1 MSSYNELLEEN
12 KNLKFE
18 IHKLKKEIEKLKSYI
33 STNDNRQTITNHSIN
48 INSTLKEKIKLY
60 RSLFHGRNDVFALR
74 WDNES
79 KNTHGYKPYCINEW
93 KHGICNKSEVK
104 CSDCD
109 FRKFK
114 SLEDKDIVDHLSG
127 QKTIGLYPLL
137 SNDKCKFLA
146 IDFDDT
152 SWQKDVL
159 LVVNAFSKFNIS
171 TSIERSRSGD
181 GCHLWVFFYEEISA
195 RIARYF
201 GNLILDYTLENNVGL
216 DLGSYD
222 RLFPNQDK
230 MPKGGFGNLIALP
243 LQRVPAKN
251 KNSLFVNTNFEYYK
265 DQWEYL
271 SNVKKVTL
279 SEINTVIE
287 LLENELKVSL
297 PESNTNTVHN
307 IIYNRKASSKSNI
320 IDLPSEISIV
330 LSNGIYIDS
339 TLLPNELLNLIK
351 RTAVFSNPE
360 YYTRQAMRLSVYKT
374 PKTINGFDE
383 YGKYLILP
391 RGLSQEVYK
400 IFEDNKVK
408 VNIQDKR
415 ISGMNIDVAFNCKL
429 YAYQQIAVEAIL
441 KYDNGVLWAS
451 TAFGKTVVA
460 ANIIASRKVST
471 LIIVNSIQ
479 LLEQWE
485 EKLKIFLE
493 INKDNIGR
501 LGGGKKK
508 VSNIIDIATMQTLNK
523 NNALDKVL
531 SNYGQIIID
540 ECHHVAAFTFE
551 KIMKAVKAKYVLG
564 LTATPNRKDKYDK
577 IITMQCGPIVHKAV
591 SKIINEKKVAHMLIP
606 RSNEIKSDKD
616 LSMLKL
622 TELYDEIMNDK
633 SRNELIINDIIEAF
647 KLGSTPLILTERV
660 EHLNIL
666 SNMLGDYVDNIIILK
681 GGMRNKQR
689 KSALNII
696 KSFSKEEHFIILAT
710 GKYIGE
716 GFDESRLDTLF
727 LTMPISWKGVL
738 QQYAGR
744 LQRMYEGKN
753 IVKIYDYV
761 DNNVPML
768 VKMYNKRL
776 KGYKNL
782 DYNIEENTGI
792 QYEFDYI

>member
-1 MSSYNELLEEN
+1 MNSYDELLEEN
-12 KNLKFE
+12 KKLKSE
-18 IHKLKKEIEKLKSYI
+18 IEQLKKEIESLKSHV
-33 STNDNRQTITNHSIN
+33 SATDNKKQINSYSIN
-48 INSTLKEKIKLY
+48 INSTLEEKIKLY

-79 KNTHGYKPYCINEW
+79 KNTRGYKPYCINEW
-93 KHGICNKSEVK
+93 KHGLCNKSEVK

-109 FRKFK
+109 FRKYK
-114 SLEDKDIVDHLSG
+114 SLEDKDIVAHLSG
-127 QKTIGLYPLL
+127 HKTIGLYPLL
-137 SNDKCKFLA
+137 PNDKCKFLA
-146 IDFDDT
+146 IDFDDF
-152 SWQKDVL
+152 SWQKDAL
-159 LVVNAFSKFNIS
+159 LVVDTFNKFNIP

-181 GCHLWVFFYEEISA
+181 GCHLWIFFNEEISA

-201 GNLILDYTLENNVGL
+201 GNLILNYTLENNVGL

-243 LQRVPAKN
+243 LQRIPAKN
-251 KNSLFVNTNFEYYK
+251 KNSLFVDNNFEYYK

-271 SNVKKVTL
+271 SNVKKVTFAEVN
-279 SEINTVIE
+279 SVVE
-287 LLENELKVSL
+287 LLEKELKGSL
-297 PESNTNTVHN
+297 PESNTNAVHN
-307 IIYNRKASSKSNI
+307 IISNRKASSKSNLVA
-320 IDLPSEISIV
+320 LPSEIIIA
-330 LSNGIYIDS
+330 LGNGIYIHS

-360 YYTRQAMRLSVYKT
+360 YYTRQAMRLSVYKI
-374 PKTINGFDE
+374 PKVINCFDE

-391 RGLSQEVYK
+391 RGLLQEVCNVFQENK
-400 IFEDNKVK
+400 IKI
-408 VNIQDKR
+408 NIQDKR
-415 ISGMNIDVAFNCKL
+415 ISGITIDAEFNGKL
-429 YAYQQIAVEAIL
+429 YDYQQIAAEAIL
-441 KYDNGVLWAS
+441 KHDNGVLWAS
-451 TAFGKTVVA
+451 TAFGKTIVA
-460 ANIIASRKVST
+460 ANIIATRKVST

-493 INKDNIGR
+493 LDKDSIGR

-508 VSNIIDIATMQTLNK
+508 ISNIIDIATMQTLNK
-523 NNALDKVL
+523 NYDLDKVL

-540 ECHHVAAFTFE
+540 ECHHIAAFTFE
-551 KIMKAVKAKYVLG
+551 KIMKAAKAKYILG

-591 SKIINEKKVAHMLIP
+591 SKIINEKKIAHMLIP
-606 RSNEIKSDKD
+606 RSNEIQSDKD

-622 TELYDEIMNDK
+622 TELYDEIINDN
-633 SRNELIINDIIEAF
+633 SRNELIVNDIIEAF

-660 EHLNIL
+660 EHINIL
-666 SNMLGDYVDNIIILK
+666 ESMLNKYIDKIVILK
-681 GGMRNKQR
+681 GGMGNKQR
-689 KSALNII
+689 KSALDML
-696 KSFSKEEHFIILAT
+696 KSFSKEERFIILAT

-753 IVKIYDYV
+753 IVKIYDYI
-761 DNNVPML
+761 DNNIPML

-782 DYNIEENTGI
+782 DYNIEENTGV
-792 QYEFDYI
+792 QYEFDDI